1 MKRII
6 AICCAV
12 LLATACVEPIL
23 PYTGPVVN
31 KPEDGTPVT
40 LTFSLPPVTKGT
52 MAHDPEIKTLHVAVF
67 NQAGVLKQYEQATL
81 DQPAGAVLTGEHA
94 NNPTYS
100 VTVNMSAT
108 KRILHFIADSPVA
121 TYDALVA
128 LAGTSGEDA
137 ILNALTTSNGK
148 AAYWQR
154 VELDKIDAYTYEG
167 GIYHIPSGGQYG
179 EEGATSY
186 DYYNE
191 AGQKITVNVGDYIKR
206 DGKKVL
212 DGTGYFQ
219 SDYVKEQIANIPLV
233 RNFAEITVTDNPSSN
248 FHPVKFAL
256 VNVPAA
262 GYVAPFDT
270 KKGAFAEAYIGKE
283 SLVHSDVA
291 ATQYPGSL
299 VGDIN
304 TDEPTTFI
312 NVGTAAYMYE
322 RPLPNTQQPSTCLL
336 VAGTYNVA
344 NAKTDGDG
352 YTWFKIEIANTL
364 NQYFPIYRGLSYDVQ
379 IGTIDGSLGYES
391 ATDAYNDYPLGDISH
406 STSTATLESINDGKG
421 TTLRVEYVD
430 YVATQAET
438 KTLYYTMYSQ
448 TGSTTTY
455 LFNDIDLKVS
465 HKYGDSRAA
474 IDGGVTIEDGE
485 FQSGTPDD
493 SKKWKRATVNLA
505 GVGQSTKY
513 STLTV
518 TGTTPEAAGARQMSR
533 EVNYEVMGVRQFQS
547 LSATS
552 LTSEAIGEITELSI
566 GLPSDL
572 GFSLFPLQL
581 MIEPQNESYAS
592 TGGLPVEYGTSLFV
606 EDAKSEF
613 YFVMTIEYDMYLNRV
628 EQMGVPVFK
637 AYFKTTRD
645 GSTGESNATTFA
657 VRDKVKPGR
666 TTPYFKKAECEVTIG
681 GPIFDFSK
689 HTQAVA
695 ATSTAVHFHVRSST
709 AGTWTLHCDNPD
721 VEISPDSG
729 TGDQVVTVSFPENTS
744 ETVVNTYTITGSLDG
759 FADAELVITQNHI
772 AVMQERTITIPVNR
786 NTFNESYVYHGAYL
800 STIHM
805 NFDGGDNRQDGYVA
819 LNRDRTCGLLVSAAN
834 IKKIV
839 ITWYGN
845 NYRSRGSYVSHIHGE
860 TTSGPTDGRTG
871 VNYTT
876 TWEGHADAVS
886 IKFADGTNNYRI
898 TQIEVTYEYEL

>member
-12 LLATACVEPIL
+12 LLATACVEPIQ

-52 MAHDPEIKTLHVAVF
+52 MGRTPDISTLHVAVF

-81 DQPAGAVLTGEHA
+81 DKPAGAVLTGEHA

-108 KRILHFIADSPVA
+108 KRILHFIADSPV
-121 TYDALVA
+121 TTFDALVA

-154 VELDKIDAYTYEG
+154 VELDKIDAYTYQG
-167 GIYHIPSGGQYG
+167 GIYRQYG

-191 AGQKITVNVGDYIKR
+191 TGQKITVNVGDYIKR

-219 SDYVKEQIANIPLV
+219 SDYVKEKIANIPLV

-270 KKGAFAEAYIGKE
+270 KKRAFAEAYIGKE

-336 VAGTYNVA
+336 VAGTYNVPG
-344 NAKTDGDG
+344 AKTDENGH
-352 YTWFKIEIANTL
+352 TWFKIEISNDK
-364 NQYFPIYRGLSYDVQ
+364 NQYFPIYRGLSYDVK
-379 IGTIDGSLGYES
+379 IGTIDGSLGYGS

-455 LFNDIDLKVS
+455 LFDDVELKVS

-474 IDGGVTIEDGE
+474 IDGDVTIEDGE

-518 TGTTPEAAGARQMSR
+518 TGTTPEEVGARQMSR

-581 MIEPQNESYAS
+581 MIEPQNENYAS
-592 TGGLPVEYGTSLFV
+592 TGGLPVEYGSSLFV

-628 EQMGVPVFK
+628 EELGVPVFK

-666 TTPYFKKAECEVTIG
+666 TTPYFEKAECEVTIG

-689 HTQAVA
+689 HTQAVSYA
-695 ATSTAVHFHVRSST
+695 STEVHFHVRSST
-709 AGTWTLHCDNPD
+709 DGTWTLHCDNPD
-721 VEISPDSG
+721 VEISPDHG
-729 TGDQVVTVSFPENTS
+729 TGDQVIAVSFPENTS
-744 ETVVNTYTITGSLDG
+744 ETDVNTYTITGSLDG
-759 FADAELVITQNHI
+759 FDDAELVITQNHI
-772 AVMQERTITIPVNR
+772 AVMQETTATIPVNSA
-786 NTFNESYVYHGAYL
+786 TFNENYVYHGAEQN
-800 STIHM
+800 TIHM
-805 NFDGGDNRQDGYVA
+805 NFDGGDNRQTNYVA
-819 LNRDRTCGLLVSAAN
+819 LDRNRTCGLLVSAAN

-839 ITWYGN
+839 IRWTGN
-845 NYRSRGSYVSHIHGE
+845 SYRSRGSYVSHIHGE
-860 TTSGPTDGRTG
+860 TTRLTDGTT
-871 VNYTT
+871 NPYTT
-876 TWEGHADAVS
+876 TWEGNADAVS
-886 IKFADGTNNYRI
+886 IKFANGTNNYRI
-898 TQIEVTYEYEL
+898 NQIEVTYDYEL